1 MVRSR
6 SRSPPRRERRRSR
19 SASRERERRRRERER
34 SRSRDRD
41 RRRSRSRSPHR
52 RRSRSPRRHR
62 SSSLSP
68 LRAKDRRDDDKTDS
82 KPAKEHEI
90 SEEDLQGKTEDEIE
104 MMKLMGFSTFDTTKG
119 RKMDGSVNAFAVNVS
134 QKRKYRQYM
143 NRKGGFNRP
152 LDFIA

>member
-1 MVRSR
+1 
-6 SRSPPRRERRRSR
+6 
-19 SASRERERRRRERER
+19 
-34 SRSRDRD
+34 
-41 RRRSRSRSPHR
+41 
-52 RRSRSPRRHR
+52 PRRHR

-134 QKRKYRQYM
+134 QKRKYRSVFVCYPRHRFKQPPPP
-143 NRKGGFNRP
+143 RSVH
-152 LDFIA
+152 A